1 MSVKE
6 AQASVKGIL
15 SEIRTKLGDEEASKI
30 GAQLS
35 AIEREV
41 ESVVSEL
48 NYAESE
54 SIGRKKTIR
63 ELKAQIEET
72 GDSES
77 DWKEKLK
84 KKDDE
89 IKRLKSIEKEHTE
102 YVAAEQKKH
111 ADIWAAR
118 AKKFEVEESDPIYPK
133 VQEVVSKFTFGTEE
147 TPLTPEQVKANN
159 ALFEIYDEIGHF
171 GKPDKKDI
179 DGKVPTKPPA
189 QPGGA
194 IEAFNDFPES

>member
-6 AQASVKGIL
+6 IL
-15 SEIRTKLGDEEASKI
+15 SEIRTKLSDEELSKI
-30 GAQLS
+30 TSQLS
-35 AIEREV
+35 AIERDYDGVV
-41 ESVVSEL
+41 EDLHSA
-48 NYAESE
+48 NGESKK
-54 SIGRKKTIR
+54 RKEKIR
-63 ELKAQIEET
+63 ELTAQIEET

-111 ADIWAAR
+111 ADIWATR
-118 AKKFEVEESDPIYPK
+118 AKKFEVEESDPLYPK
-133 VQEVVSKFTFGTEE
+133 VQEVISKFSFGTEE